1 MLGKRIDDG
10 IDFSKG
16 RPKRLEKPPALL
28 CRRNAAGG
36 TMQQAQAK
44 ARFERRYCM
53 ADGGRRNG
61 KFGGSFTKA
70 AAFGN
75 GSENGELRE
84 LHTVHCSK

>member
-1 MLGKRIDDG
+1 
-10 IDFSKG
+10 
-16 RPKRLEKPPALL
+16 
-28 CRRNAAGG
+28 
-36 TMQQAQAK
+36 MQQAQAK

-75 GSENGELRE
+75 GSEDSELRE